1 MNQPPLHFFLLSL
14 YLIIILFI
22 MFCKTC
28 LSIYMSI
35 KDQFS
40 TSRNAT
46 IIDHRPT
53 YATWRKWHDT
63 QTHIVVNEYEQKR
76 HNYRSQTDVRHDTQ
90 THIVVNEYEQKCHKY
105 RSQTDVRHVEEV
117 TRYTDTHTCSCK

>member
-1 MNQPPLHFFLLSL
+1 
-14 YLIIILFI
+14 
-22 MFCKTC
+22 
-28 LSIYMSI
+28 MSI

-40 TSRNAT
+40 MSRNAT

-63 QTHIVVNEYEQKR
+63 QTHIVVNEYEQKC

-90 THIVVNEYEQKCHKY
+90 THIVVNEYEQICHNY
-105 RSQTDVRHVEEV
+105 
-117 TRYTDTHTCSCK
+117 